1 MHVTLDDDVVG
12 LVPQLRPTVLH
23 KVIQELHR
31 HGWTGFV
38 ARERF
43 PGDHD
48 AVLAYLAR
56 AAWDQEATPQA
67 VTRDLIGAVCG
78 ERSVE
83 DMVAALNLTESA
95 TLNLATGR
103 AEGPVAE
110 GAVWSQRLDVPFAF
124 YVPGMM
130 MKFWRPRPI
139 PAYLSNV
146 QRDYRH
152 ALEAARR
159 AAEKANPRGRWYPD
173 YWVGRLEF
181 ALGYA
186 NAVEAL
192 HRGGAAEAA
201 KKSGEALSEAEK
213 ALVLVRSATESYAR
227 VARNRTD
234 LGAIAVMNE
243 YGYRAL
249 KGKIAELK
257 K

>member
-1 MHVTLDDDVVG
+1 
-12 LVPQLRPTVLH
+12 
-23 KVIQELHR
+23 
-31 HGWTGFV
+31 
-38 ARERF
+38 
-43 PGDHD
+43 
-48 AVLAYLAR
+48 
-56 AAWDQEATPQA
+56 
-67 VTRDLIGAVCG
+67 
-78 ERSVE
+78 
-83 DMVAALNLTESA
+83 
-95 TLNLATGR
+95 
-103 AEGPVAE
+103 
-110 GAVWSQRLDVPFAF
+110 VPFAF

-146 QRDYRH
+146 QRDYGQ

-159 AAEKANPRGRWYPD
+159 AAEKANPEGRWYPD

-201 KKSGEALSEAEK
+201 KKSGEALGEAEK
-213 ALVLVRSATESYAR
+213 ALALVRAAVESYAR

-243 YGYRAL
+243 YGCRAL
-249 KGKIAELK
+249 KGKIAELNK
-257 K
+257 